1 MPQPDARAWML
12 ADALEALQS
21 AERLQKS
28 FFRLGGPS
36 EMPSWAP
43 PVDMYAHEGQLG
55 LLIAMPGVPPEGF
68 EVSLE
73 PTAIVV
79 RGERAIGAIGA
90 TGHGTI
96 LRMEIPYGRFERRIE
111 LPLGMY
117 RIAGVQ
123 LEYGCLRVHLE
134 RLT

>member
-1 MPQPDARAWML
+1 MPQLDARAWML
-12 ADALEALQS
+12 AEALDVLQS
-21 AERLQKS
+21 AERLQRS
-28 FFRLGGPS
+28 FFQLGTPS
-36 EMPSWAP
+36 ETPSWAP
-43 PVDMYAHEGQLG
+43 PVDMYTHEGQLG
-55 LLIAMPGVPPEGF
+55 LLIAMPGVPADGF
-68 EVSLE
+68 DISLE

-79 RGERAIGAIGA
+79 RGERVMGAA
-90 TGHGTI
+90 GHGRI

-123 LEYGCLRVHLE
+123 LVLGCLRVHLE